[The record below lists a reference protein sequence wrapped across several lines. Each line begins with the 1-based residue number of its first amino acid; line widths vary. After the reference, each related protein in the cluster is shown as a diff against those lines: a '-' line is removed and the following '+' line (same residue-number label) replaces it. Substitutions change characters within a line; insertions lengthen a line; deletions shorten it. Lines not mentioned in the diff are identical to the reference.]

1 MFWPSF
7 NSALLTLPH
16 ERKNGVFN
24 TYYALAVSAVSAI
37 SLSALTHPQGKISM
51 VRKGAALGSTYVFTP
66 APPSGPSPSVW
77 VGEPC
82 LLYHGAQGRA
92 AACKMGAG
100 T

>member
-66 APPSGPSPSVW
+66 APPLRPQPLGVGGGPLSAVSWSP
-77 VGEPC
+77 GESSS
-82 LLYHGAQGRA
+82 L
-92 AACKMGAG
+92 
-100 T
+100 